1 MTIQTNRT
9 LGGIGACLT
18 LIGAVSSVA
27 SLLTY
32 AYPNSGPVTLAYSAI
47 SSIVGSLSF
56 IGFILFLIAMYGF
69 SKDYNEHR
77 IFNYILY
84 GIIVTIIAAV
94 IVGIIAFIII
104 FANLG
109 SIIPN
114 FNGLT
119 NSPTQISDML
129 LNYLSPVLAIIGFV
143 GLIYVIFNVKAF
155 NLLADKS
162 QVPLFRTAAKV
173 LLAGSLL
180 NIVIGVVFAA
190 LAYSGSVSINAFA
203 VMAIP
208 GGLVQDIAW
217 LLFAI
222 AFFRIKPTVTQT
234 LTPTYIPTISGQPK
248 YCPNCGTPNQ
258 QDATYC
264 TRCGQ
269 QLQQ

>member
-18 LIGAVSSVA
+18 VIGAVSSVA
-27 SLLTY
+27 SLLRY
-32 AYPNSGPVTLAYSAI
+32 AYPNSGAVTLTYSAI
-47 SSIVGSLSF
+47 STIVGSLSF

-94 IVGIIAFIII
+94 IVVVIAFIII

-114 FNGLT
+114 FSGST
-119 NSPTQISDML
+119 NSSTQISDMIL
-129 LNYLSPVLAIIGFV
+129 TYLSPVLAIIGFV

-190 LAYSGSVSINAFA
+190 LAYSGSVSINAFS
-203 VMAIP
+203 VVAIP

-217 LLFAI
+217 LLLAI
-222 AFFRIKPTVTQT
+222 AFFRIKPPTTQSTAVTN
-234 LTPTYIPTISGQPK
+234 IPVVSAQQK

-258 QDATYC
+258 LDSTFC

-269 QLQQ
+269 KL

>member
-1 MTIQTNRT
+1 VTIQTNRT
-9 LGGIGACLT
+9 LGGIGAGLT
-18 LIGAVSSVA
+18 VIGAVSSVA

-47 SSIVGSLSF
+47 SSIIGSLSF

-94 IVGIIAFIII
+94 IVGVIGVIII

-114 FNGLT
+114 FNGST
-119 NSPTQISDML
+119 NSPTQISDMML
-129 LNYLSPVLAIIGFV
+129 TYLSPVLAIIGFV

-155 NLLADKS
+155 NLLSDKS
-162 QVPLFRTAAKV
+162 QVPLFKTAAKV

-180 NIVIGVVFAA
+180 NIIVGVVFAA
-190 LAYSGSVSINAFA
+190 LAYSGSVSINAFT
-203 VMAIP
+203 VVAIP

-217 LLFAI
+217 LLLAI
-222 AFFRIKPTVTQT
+222 AFFRIKP
-234 LTPTYIPTISGQPK
+234 PTIQSAAVTNIPSVSGQPK

-258 QDATYC
+258 IDATYC

-269 QLQQ
+269 KL

>member
-1 MTIQTNRT
+1 MTVQTNRT

-18 LIGAVSSVA
+18 VIGAVSSVS
-27 SLLTY
+27 SLLLY
-32 AYPNSGPVTLAYSAI
+32 AYPNSSAVTLAYSAI
-47 SSIVGSLSF
+47 TSIVGSLSF

-94 IVGIIAFIII
+94 IVGVIAIIII

-114 FNGLT
+114 FNSST
-119 NSPTQISDML
+119 NSPTQITDMM
-129 LNYLSPVLAIIGFV
+129 NTYLSPIFAIIGLV
-143 GLIYVIFNVKAF
+143 GLIYVIFNVRAF
-155 NLLADKS
+155 TLLSDKS
-162 QVPLFRTAAKV
+162 QVPLFKTAAKV

-180 NIVIGVVFAA
+180 TIVVGVVFAA
-190 LAYSGSVSINAFA
+190 LAYSGLTSINAFT
-203 VMAIP
+203 VVAIP

-217 LLFAI
+217 LLLAI
-222 AFFRIKPTVTQT
+222 AFFRIKPPTTQSASVTN
-234 LTPTYIPTISGQPK
+234 IPLVSGQPK

-258 QDATYC
+258 IDSTYC
-264 TRCGQ
+264 TKCGQ
-269 QLQQ
+269 KL